1 MSVFFRILIAII
13 LVVGLN
19 AVRVSAQAPVKV
31 VKKASVAGKVT
42 IKGKAAAG
50 VTIAVRTSD
59 FSNGFEPTYKAVTD
73 LQGLY
78 RVNDIPPGN
87 YQISTVAAAY
97 VTVNEPTRKIVVLNE
112 GEAVEG
118 IDFSLVRG
126 GVITGKVTDAD
137 GHPVIELRVN
147 LVRADLPPE
156 QRNRSS
162 MASSMATDDR
172 GIYRMFGI
180 PAGRYKVAV
189 GQGPDS
195 FFNSVAAG
203 RAVYKE
209 TFHPDVNDYDKA
221 KVLEVTEGSESSNVD
236 ISLGRA
242 TQTFTASGR
251 VVNGENG
258 EPVGNLRFG
267 LRLITENRG
276 GGAFVSSQA
285 LSNSQGQF
293 VAENLIPSKYAI
305 FILPQMN
312 SPLRGDAVTFEIV
325 DQDVKDLV
333 VTTSKGVTLSGVV
346 VVENTEDRA
355 VLARLGQFQV
365 QGFVQSQTPG
375 GNIGHNATINGDG
388 TFQMTG
394 LESGAAY
401 LSLGPFN
408 DSNLKS
414 FNLVRTEKDGI
425 PQTRGI
431 EIKNTDISGVRL
443 IVSYGSG
450 TLRGQVNVING
461 TIPAN
466 GRILLRLTK
475 PGETNSRL
483 RPPTVDSRGH
493 FIVEGLPVGVYDVV
507 ASIFVP
513 GVRTE
518 AALTK
523 QQVTITDENTTDLIL
538 NLDLGQKPNP

>member
-1 MSVFFRILIAII
+1 MPVFFRIFIAII
-13 LVVGLN
+13 LVAGLN
-19 AVRVSAQAPVKV
+19 AAKASGQAPVKV
-31 VKKASVAGKVT
+31 VKKGSVAGKVT

-137 GHPVIELRVN
+137 GRPVIELRVN
-147 LVRADLPPE
+147 LVRADIPPN
-156 QRNRSS
+156 QRNRLSI
-162 MASSMATDDR
+162 ASTMPTDDR
-172 GIYRMFGI
+172 GIYRLFGI

-195 FFNSVAAG
+195 FFSSVSTG
-203 RAVYKE
+203 RPVYKE

-221 KVLEVTEGSESSNVD
+221 TVIEVTEGSESSNVD

-267 LRLITENRG
+267 LRQITENRG
-276 GGAFVSSQA
+276 GAFISSQA

-293 VAENLIPSKYAI
+293 VAENLIPGKYAI
-305 FILPQMN
+305 FILPMMN
-312 SPLRGDAVTFEIV
+312 NPLRGDAVTFEIV

-355 VLARLGQFQV
+355 ILARLSQFQV
-365 QGFVQSQTPG
+365 QGFVQSQAPG
-375 GNIGHNATINGDG
+375 GNIGHSATINGDG
-388 TFQMTG
+388 SFQMTG
-394 LESGAAY
+394 LESGVAY
-401 LSLGPFN
+401 LSLGPYN
-408 DSNLKS
+408 DSNVKS

-425 PQTRGI
+425 PQPQGV

-443 IVSYGSG
+443 VVAYGSG

-461 TIPAN
+461 SIPAN

-475 PGETNSRL
+475 PGETISRL

-493 FIVEGLPVGVYDVV
+493 FIVEGLPVGVYDVA
-507 ASIFVP
+507 ASVFVP

-518 AALTK
+518 ASTAK

>member
-1 MSVFFRILIAII
+1 MPVFFRILIAII

-19 AVRVSAQAPVKV
+19 AVKLRAQAPVKV
-31 VKKASVAGKVT
+31 VKKASIAGKVT

-50 VTIAVRTSD
+50 VTVAVRTSD

-78 RVNDIPPGN
+78 RVNDIPPGS
-87 YQISTVAAAY
+87 YVIWALAPAY
-97 VTVNEPTRKIVVLNE
+97 VTVNESTRKTVALSE
-112 GEAVEG
+112 GESVEG
-118 IDFSLVRG
+118 IDISLVRG

-137 GHPVIELRVN
+137 GRAVIELRVN
-147 LVRADLPPE
+147 LVRADIPPE

-195 FFNSVAAG
+195 FFNSVSTG
-203 RAVYKE
+203 RPVYKE

-221 KVLEVTEGSESSNVD
+221 KVIEVTEGSESSNVD

-267 LRLITENRG
+267 LRQINENRG
-276 GGAFVSSQA
+276 GAFINSQA

-293 VAENLIPSKYAI
+293 VAENLIPGKYAI

-355 VLARLGQFQV
+355 ILARLSQFQV
-365 QGFVQSQTPG
+365 QGFVQSQAPG
-375 GNIGHNATINGDG
+375 GNIGHSATINGDG
-388 TFQMTG
+388 SFQMTG
-394 LESGAAY
+394 LESGVAY
-401 LSLGPFN
+401 LSLGPYN
-408 DSNLKS
+408 DSNLRS

-425 PQTRGI
+425 PQPRGV

-443 IVSYGSG
+443 VIAYGSG
-450 TLRGQVNVING
+450 TLRGQVNVIG
-461 TIPAN
+461 SIPAN

-475 PGETNSRL
+475 AGEPNSNL

-493 FIVEGLPVGVYDVV
+493 FIVEGLPVGVYDV
-507 ASIFVP
+507 AAYIFVP
-513 GVRTE
+513 GVRVE
-518 AALTK
+518 APTTK
-523 QQVTITDENTTDLIL
+523 QQVTITDENATDLIL